1 MQMVKIFLKL
11 KYVCSFSSV
20 FSAVMLLGEE
30 GGGVSDARVASLWQV
45 CIQKATNNKD
55 KLKQSTTLSAAL
67 ECLL

>member
-1 MQMVKIFLKL
+1 MVKIFMKL

-20 FSAVMLLGEE
+20 FSAVMLLGEDVGW
-30 GGGVSDARVASLWQV
+30 GGGASLWQV
-45 CIQKATNNKD
+45 CTQKATNNKD